1 MRKAL
6 VGWLIWFLAAAAL
19 TIFLN
24 AAEQSARKQGEGSVK
39 RPPVHYY
46 YDID

>member
-1 MRKAL
+1 MRKTL

-24 AAEQSARKQGEGSVK
+24 AAEQGARKQSEGSAK
-39 RPPVHYY
+39 RPPVQYHYY
-46 YDID
+46 MD